1 MVKIMIHFDSFTK
14 DLQAAAVNT
23 VTYALPDVT
32 ISQFDIQILAFY
44 VTTMGEYNCTGDCF
58 TSNYE
63 LIFFQPPQRYIQTG
77 KVPAELT
84 ILT

>member
-44 VTTMGEYNCTGDCF
+44 ETTIGE
-58 TSNYE
+58 
-63 LIFFQPPQRYIQTG
+63 
-77 KVPAELT
+77 
-84 ILT
+84 